1 VLSLQTMNKAS
12 HLSNGHLHNSS
23 EQTSASGTEQLHVTM
38 AIQRLQADLQ
48 LINSRLE
55 TLEHYRKELMTAQKL
70 TDSGAKKVETNK
82 RSSVDQVGSFAV
94 TYNSLPQVVPL
105 SVPKWF
111 PFQNSNWATIAFILS
126 WPFVAQY
133 IAARLRQRQRPL

>member
-1 VLSLQTMNKAS
+1 LQTMNKAS

-23 EQTSASGTEQLHVTM
+23 EQQTSAGTEQLHVTM

-111 PFQNSNWATIAFILS
+111 PFQNSNWASIAFILS

-133 IAARLRQRQRPL
+133 IVARLRQRQRPL